1 MPKSFFDRWSK
12 RQKDAEQLKPD
23 TKKAPPCAAEK
34 KGLAVPNKERC
45 SAPPKYMRIYD
56 DTDTCRLLGL
66 RKRIVV
72 AARTEKTRGQDWA
85 IEGEHAGMSEDW
97 ILNKN
102 PAAKID
108 SVQPILP
115 GDGIT
120 TVRIIGRST
129 NGQIMIAQKVSDGE
143 RVMVRVR
150 DSSMHFVGDQMDTR
164 RIGHMLQFMQELN
177 PENY

>member
-1 MPKSFFDRWSK
+1 MPKSFFDRWSR
-12 RQKDAEQLKPD
+12 RQKDSESTAD
-23 TKKAPPCAAEK
+23 ASKKALPMAADED
-34 KGLAVPNKERC
+34 GVIAGAAVEATAKPRRL
-45 SAPPKYMRIYD
+45 RIYD

-72 AARTEKTRGQDWA
+72 AARTEKNRGRDWG

-97 ILNKN
+97 IMNKN